1 MAAIATVTL
10 MDGQATPVAHTFTP
24 VGVKNAVA
32 VWKDKSVGI
41 PIGFSTLTY
50 SLREPSG
57 SLPAYKLSA
66 KLVVPT
72 LEVTSPST
80 ATGIQPA
87 PTKAYDCLLNIDA
100 VIPDRATDQNRKDL
114 YAYGVSL
121 LANAILSNGIKN
133 AEAIWG

>member
-1 MAAIATVTL
+1 MAAIANVVL
-10 MDGQATPVAHTFTP
+10 MDGAATPVAHTFTP

-32 VWKDKSVGI
+32 TWKDKSLGI
-41 PIGFSTLTY
+41 PIGFPTLTY

-57 SLPAYKLSA
+57 SLPAYKAVA
-66 KLVVPT
+66 KLAVPT
-72 LEVTSPST
+72 LEITSPATS
-80 ATGIQPA
+80 TGIQPA
-87 PTKAYDCLLNIDA
+87 PTKAYDCLLNIEA

-133 AEAIWG
+133 TEAVWG